1 MNQFFNLARFGRLLR
16 KHTAEHLPAYL
27 LSTAVLAGGVL
38 VVLGALTYLTRRP
51 LERELQIILF
61 LFGLLA
67 AGALFTSSVF
77 AALGTPR
84 GAAPALLLPASHFE
98 KYLVAWLWS
107 LPVFLVVYTGIFM
120 LINPLL
126 LQWSSQGRPYEIYDL
141 SFRGAREWLT
151 PLLSYALLH
160 GVALCGAI
168 YFRRMHVIKT
178 VFLVFGLLL
187 GLLLANRQ
195 LLKVL
200 LPDSSPIAPF
210 GEVWVGKG
218 RHPALL
224 ALPEGQWHLALTLLP
239 LALAGLLWLAAY
251 NRLTEKQV

>member
-1 MNQFFNLARFGRLLR
+1 MNQFFNLTRFGRLLR

-27 LSTAVLAGGVL
+27 MSTAVLAGGVL
-38 VVLGALTYLTRRP
+38 VVLGALAYLTHRP
-51 LERELQIILF
+51 LERELQIVLF

-98 KYLVAWLWS
+98 KYLVVWLWS
-107 LPVFLVVYTGIFM
+107 LPVFLVVYTTVFM
-120 LINPLL
+120 LVNALL
-126 LQWSSQGRPYEIYDL
+126 LELSSQGRPYEVYDF
-141 SFRGAREWLT
+141 SRGAREWLT

-168 YFRRMHVIKT
+168 YFRRLHVIKT
-178 VFLVFGLLL
+178 AFLVFGLLL
-187 GLLLANRQ
+187 CLLLANRQ

-200 LPDSSPIAPF
+200 LPGSAPIAPF
-210 GEVWVGKG
+210 GDVWVGDG
-218 RHPALL
+218 HQRALL
-224 ALPEGQWHLALTLLP
+224 ALPEGPWHLALLVLP

>member
-1 MNQFFNLARFGRLLR
+1 MNQHFNLTRFGRLLR
-16 KHTAEHLPAYL
+16 KHTAEHLPGYL
-27 LSTAVLAGGVL
+27 MSTAVLAGGVL

-51 LERELQIILF
+51 LERELQIVLF

-84 GAAPALLLPASHFE
+84 GAAPALLLPASHLE

-107 LPVFLVVYTGIFM
+107 LPVFLVVYTVVFM
-120 LINPLL
+120 LINSLL
-126 LQWSSQGRPYEIYDL
+126 LQLSSQGQPYEIYDF
-141 SFRGAREWLT
+141 SRGMREWLT

-168 YFRRMHVIKT
+168 YFRRMHAIKT
-178 VFLVFGLLL
+178 AFLVFGLLL

-200 LPDSSPIAPF
+200 LPGSSPIAPF
-210 GEVWVGKG
+210 GDVWVGEG
-218 RHPALL
+218 HQRALL
-224 ALPEGQWHLALTLLP
+224 ALPEGQWHLALLLLP
-239 LALAGLLWLAAY
+239 VALAGLLWLAAY